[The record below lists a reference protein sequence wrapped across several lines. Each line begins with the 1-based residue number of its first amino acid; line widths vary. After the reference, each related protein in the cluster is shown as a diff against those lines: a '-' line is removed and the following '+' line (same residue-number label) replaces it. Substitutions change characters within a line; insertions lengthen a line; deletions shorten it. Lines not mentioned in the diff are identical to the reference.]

1 MPTGKRNGDDLPK
14 DGVLRPK
21 HERFVLEYLK
31 DLNASAAARRAG
43 YSVRNSNVV
52 GRRLL
57 ANVHI
62 SAAIERAKAERLER
76 VRIDGD
82 KVLRGFACLAFSDP
96 GDYLTWGPDGA
107 RLKPSED
114 LTQDQRMAV
123 SEVSEIVTT
132 TDRTSAS
139 SSGTG
144 RVRSI
149 RSRDTWASL
158 KRAASIRRACGQ
170 SWTAS

>member
-1 MPTGKRNGDDLPK
+1 MPTRKRNEDDLPK

-123 SEVSEIVTT
+123 SEVSEIVT
-132 TDRTSAS
+132 DHGIERPHQ
-139 SSGTG
+139 
-144 RVRSI
+144 VRGPEGCA
-149 RSRDTWASL
+149 RFALATPGPL
-158 KRAASIRRACGQ
+158 
-170 SWTAS
+170 